1 MGQMLDA
8 LLKLQSVET
17 QMATV
22 RGRLRTRE
30 ETVKAEQRKIDAL
43 REQHDALHGELL
55 ARRASADELD
65 LDLKQKEEEIT
76 KLRTSLNSARTNK
89 EYSAVLTQINTF
101 RADNAKVEELAL
113 QKMQEAEEVKA
124 LAEQLEAQ
132 IAEENRILEEMIKN
146 NGGEIE
152 RLSSMLTDLQAQ
164 REEASVGVAPGVK
177 ATFDRMV
184 ERYQGEAMAVIDASG
199 KKPPYTYTCGGCYMS
214 LNPEHVNALRVV
226 DEIRTCDNCGRILYL
241 DPAEQKTKT

>member
-17 QMATV
+17 QLATV
-22 RGRLRTRE
+22 RSRLRARE
-30 ETVKAEQRKIDAL
+30 NTVKAEQRKIDAL
-43 REQHDALHGELL
+43 REQHDGLHQELL
-55 ARRASADELD
+55 TRRASADELD

-124 LAEQLEAQ
+124 LSEQLEAQ
-132 IAEENRILEEMIKN
+132 IAEENRTLEEMVN
-146 NGGEIE
+146 NNAGEIE
-152 RLSSMLTDLQAQ
+152 RLSGMMTELQGQ
-164 REEASVGVAPGVK
+164 RDDASAGVAPGVLG
-177 ATFDRMV
+177 TFDRMV
-184 ERYQGEAMAVIDASG
+184 ERYEGEAMAVIDASG
-199 KKPPYTYTCGGCYMS
+199 KKPPYTYTCGGCFMS
-214 LNPEHVNALRVV
+214 LNPEHVNALQVV
-226 DEIRTCDNCGRILYL
+226 DEIRTCDNCGRILHL
-241 DPAEQKTKT
+241 DPAEEKTKA